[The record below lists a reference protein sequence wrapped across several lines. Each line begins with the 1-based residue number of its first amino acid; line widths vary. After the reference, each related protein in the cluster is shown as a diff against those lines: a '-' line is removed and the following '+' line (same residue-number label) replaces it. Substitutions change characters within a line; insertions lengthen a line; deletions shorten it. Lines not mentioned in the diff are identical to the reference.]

1 MYALWC
7 GQQDW
12 NPSAQLHTDKE
23 LRVRHPK
30 ETAMSIYLV
39 KNERN
44 EEVAAY
50 TDPQPAVY
58 VAEQL
63 QSATLQHYRV
73 EELVVD

>member
-1 MYALWC
+1 
-7 GQQDW
+7 
-12 NPSAQLHTDKE
+12 
-23 LRVRHPK
+23 
-30 ETAMSIYLV
+30 MSIYIV

-50 TDPQPAVY
+50 TEPRSAEY

-63 QSATLQHYRV
+63 QSATLQQYTV